1 MVLAGDLEPAGTE
14 LVTPALDNLLYTLLA
29 GTLYFLR
36 IWLCHKILFWQKAHF
51 LEIFGKNT
59 CCIVCLF
66 VSTSKDISV
75 LTIMLELRWRI
86 KRFNQFYFRSSSM
99 NGFKCCLAQPFA
111 FWIKSHHFLS
121 HTGGRTKP

>member
-1 MVLAGDLEPAGTE
+1 MLKPFNDRASQ
-14 LVTPALDNLLYTLLA
+14 LLA

-66 VSTSKDISV
+66 VSASKDISV
-75 LTIMLELRWRI
+75 FDNYAGI
-86 KRFNQFYFRSSSM
+86 KVENQTF
-99 NGFKCCLAQPFA
+99 
-111 FWIKSHHFLS
+111 
-121 HTGGRTKP
+121 